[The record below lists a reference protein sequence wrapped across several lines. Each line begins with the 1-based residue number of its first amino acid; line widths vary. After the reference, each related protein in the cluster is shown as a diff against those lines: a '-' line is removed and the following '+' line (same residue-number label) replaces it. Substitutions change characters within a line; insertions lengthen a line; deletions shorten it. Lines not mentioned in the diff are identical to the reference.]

1 LKDAIIITQHLS
13 HTYASNMSNALQKAA
28 LVDVNLEIE
37 RGSCVAIIGI
47 TGSGKSTLVQHFNG
61 LLRPTSGKVLVNSVD
76 INAKGV
82 DLKRLRQRVG
92 MLFQFPEAQLFE
104 RTVFADVAF
113 GPQRMNLPRKEVRK
127 RVTAALDM
135 VGLPHREFGQRSPF
149 ELSGG
154 QMRRAA
160 LAGVLAM
167 SPSVLILDEPTVGL
181 DADGRAEFYSYL
193 RRIKAQQGVTIVLVS
208 HDMAEVAMLA
218 NQLFVLHDG
227 HLVMQGT
234 PQSIFTQG
242 EILHKWGLAAPPLSE
257 LLRLVRERGVPIPD
271 TIFTLDEAFHWLKEK
286 STAEDRHQALS
297 LQERQP
303 GS

>member
-1 LKDAIIITQHLS
+1 MKDSIIVTQQLS
-13 HTYASNMSNALQKAA
+13 YTYSSSISNPLQKAA
-28 LVDVNLEIE
+28 LVDINLEIE
-37 RGSCVAIIGI
+37 RGSCVAIIGV

-61 LLRPTSGKVLVNSVD
+61 LLHPTTGKVIVNGVD
-76 INAKGV
+76 INTKGIN
-82 DLKRLRQRVG
+82 LQTLRQRVG

-113 GPQRMNLPRKEVRK
+113 GPQRMKLSRKEVRM
-127 RVTAALDM
+127 RVTSALDM

-154 QMRRAA
+154 QMRRVA

-193 RRIKAQQGVTIVLVS
+193 HSIQKERGVTIVLVS

-218 NQLFVLHDG
+218 DWLFVLHNS

-234 PQSIFTQG
+234 PQSIFAQG
-242 EILHKWGLAAPPLSE
+242 ETLRKWGLAAPPLSE
-257 LLRLVRERGVPIPD
+257 LLRLVRQKGVSIPD
-271 TIFTLDEAFHWLKEK
+271 DIFTLEEAFSLLKDK
-286 STAEDRHQALS
+286 SQAH
-297 LQERQP
+297 EIR
-303 GS
+303 